1 MFNLRLIGLV
11 STGAWPASWVGD
23 VAGQDFAGD
32 GGCGTLSIS
41 EHCLNLGERRC
52 VAGFQKLAM
61 STGVTRWWKISV
73 ISCFTMLYIWKYHT
87 LLSLQLCPPTTMV
100 FPILEMSLHRHS
112 RRPTPTSPRR
122 FTTCGW
128 WGIRWKPFSSLQS
141 SRGPGEKGAWH
152 GRWFIDGLLNID
164 GLLMVYSWFI
174 LYWWFV
180 DVYIYIYWWFM
191 IDVFWCFL
199 MFVVYSQRRSDCW
212 VSISGKP
219 QRKPGTPEPAVGL
232 QSWVNIHMKGNG
244 HQSILVGGLEH
255 LLFSLIYG

>member
-1 MFNLRLIGLV
+1 MGRGC
-11 STGAWPASWVGD
+11 SRSR
-23 VAGQDFAGD
+23 FAGD

-180 DVYIYIYWWFM
+180 DVYIYIY
-191 IDVFWCFL
+191 IDGLWLMYFDVSWC
-199 MFVVYSQRRSDCW
+199 
-212 VSISGKP
+212 
-219 QRKPGTPEPAVGL
+219 
-232 QSWVNIHMKGNG
+232 
-244 HQSILVGGLEH
+244 
-255 LLFSLIYG
+255 LLFIPNVAVTVGFQSLENRNGSLEPRNLLLGCKAGLIFTWKGMVINPFWLVVWNIFYFP